1 MNTLNKQVFVGRRYV
16 HGKYIWET
24 HDLPIVLTI
33 YLQKAKKIY
42 KNSKSK
48 KKKKNKKQ
56 SKIKK

>member
-48 KKKKNKKQ
+48 KKKRTKNKVK
-56 SKIKK
+56 

>member
-48 KKKKNKKQ
+48 KKKKEQKTK
-56 SKIKK
+56 